1 MNRKF
6 SARRRTSLR
15 AAAAGLVL
23 AVGLGVSAQMPAQAS
38 VHASVAASTA
48 KAPTAASK
56 PVAAASKPVAAAPKS
71 VTGTP
76 GNVVTRVA
84 DFYGAYI
91 DAKADYTDPDTT
103 LAKAL
108 RKHYLTPDFANR
120 LAAWEKRNGADGVLR
135 AQNVPARWT
144 VTDNGSMGHSH
155 EVVVTL
161 TFGSGETTQKTKL
174 FVLVERYNRIADIGT
189 TSAR

>member
-6 SARRRTSLR
+6 SARRGSGLR
-15 AAAAGLVL
+15 AAATGLVL
-23 AVGLGVSAQMPAQAS
+23 AVALGASAQLPAQAS
-38 VHASVAASTA
+38 AHAST
-48 KAPTAASK
+48 KAPTAVASK
-56 PVAAASKPVAAAPKS
+56 PAAAAPKS

-91 DAKADYTDPDTT
+91 DAKGDYADPDAA

-108 RKHYLTPDFANR
+108 RKHYLTPDFAKR
-120 LAAWEKRNGADGVLR
+120 LAAWEKKNGADGVLR

-155 EVVVTL
+155 EVAVTL
-161 TFGSGETTQKTKL
+161 TYGSGKTTQKIKL
-174 FVLVERYNRIADIGT
+174 FVLVERYDHIADIAT
-189 TSAR
+189 RSAR

>member
-1 MNRKF
+1 MTHMNTKF
-6 SARRRTSLR
+6 SARRGHGLR

-23 AVGLGVSAQMPAQAS
+23 AVGLGVSAQMPAR
-38 VHASVAASTA
+38 ASVASVPASA
-48 KAPTAASK
+48 QASTAASK
-56 PVAAASKPVAAAPKS
+56 PAAAPKA

-76 GNVVTRVA
+76 GTVVTRVA

-91 DAKADYTDPDTT
+91 DAKGDYSDPDTT

-108 RKHYLTPDFANR
+108 RKHYLTPDFAER
-120 LAAWEKRNGADGVLR
+120 LAAWEKKNGADGVLR

-144 VTDNGSMGHSH
+144 VSDNGSMGHSH
-155 EVVVTL
+155 ELVVTL
-161 TFGSGETTQKTKL
+161 TFGSGATTQKVKL
-174 FVLVERYNRIADIGT
+174 FVVVERYDRIADIGT

>member
-1 MNRKF
+1 MNTKF
-6 SARRRTSLR
+6 SARRGHGLR

-38 VHASVAASTA
+38 VASVPASA
-48 KAPTAASK
+48 QASTAASK
-56 PVAAASKPVAAAPKS
+56 PAAAPKTVAAPKS

-76 GNVVTRVA
+76 GTVVTRVA

-91 DAKADYTDPDTT
+91 DAKGDYADPDTT

-108 RKHYLTPDFANR
+108 RKHYLTPDFAER
-120 LAAWEKRNGADGVLR
+120 LAAWEKKNGADGVLR

-144 VTDNGSMGHSH
+144 VSDNGSMGHSH

-161 TFGSGETTQKTKL
+161 TFGSGTTTQKVKL
-174 FVLVERYNRIADIGT
+174 FVVVERYDRIADIGT